1 MEKKICF
8 LFDKNNDW
16 IFKYFIRE
24 KLDLKFKCEYSFNYE
39 RISRFDLVF
48 VLGYMKILGKDFLR
62 SNKLVLLV
70 HASDLPYGK
79 GFAPLQWQILDKKNK
94 IPIVLLE
101 MDKKVDSGSIFL
113 KDQIIL
119 KGNEL
124 NDEIR
129 EKQAEAT
136 FKLIKRFL
144 KKYPKI
150 KSYKQKGKE
159 TFFRKRNSF
168 DHKLD
173 IKKSI
178 IEQFNILRISDNE
191 KYPAYFEF
199 KNKKYI
205 LKIFKK

>member
-1 MEKKICF
+1 
-8 LFDKNNDW
+8 
-16 IFKYFIRE
+16 
-24 KLDLKFKCEYSFNYE
+24 
-39 RISRFDLVF
+39 
-48 VLGYMKILGKDFLR
+48 
-62 SNKLVLLV
+62 
-70 HASDLPYGK
+70 
-79 GFAPLQWQILDKKNK
+79 
-94 IPIVLLE
+94 

-144 KKYPKI
+144 KKHPKI